1 MSFICIVDCVESQL
15 QIPDG
20 IQLHFRNTFA
30 NYLRLRHDMLMYEH
44 TFIFANKH
52 LTPTEI
58 AMQLESGVK
67 TAIYF
72 CEMTFFLLMDAL
84 GLKGTIVT
92 PQRSTSSFRFE
103 DQDTS
108 KCTLSDIICVVAANQ
123 VFALERQCQVHM
135 KKSCPLMDFW
145 RRRDENQP
153 TTDDDYMYLNR
164 NKVVGINSQGTIVTH
179 LKFHLLQ

>member
-1 MSFICIVDCVESQL
+1 
-15 QIPDG
+15 
-20 IQLHFRNTFA
+20 
-30 NYLRLRHDMLMYEH
+30 MLMYEH

-72 CEMTFFLLMDAL
+72 CEMTFFLLVDAL

-108 KCTLSDIICVVAANQ
+108 KCTLSNIVCVVAANQ
-123 VFALERQCQVHM
+123 VFALERQHQVHM

-145 RRRDENQP
+145 RDGEMKINQQQMMI
-153 TTDDDYMYLNR
+153 TCTLIGTKLWESTA
-164 NKVVGINSQGTIVTH
+164 KVQ
-179 LKFHLLQ
+179 